1 MYVATAP
8 ATVEVPVTS
17 TPSQVNL
24 MLAADRGSLAVK
36 VTGPAYAAL
45 VAPLAGLIAGAAA
58 KVGAVVSVAT
68 GVLVDV
74 PPPPPPQAV
83 SNRPIKAND
92 KSACVYFM
100 KVFLFELLSYR
111 PNTFFTKLCVLARLS
126 DLDLEFSPTVVP
138 RVMHL
143 PWYSPY
149 SLDVTCVRS
158 T

>member
-1 MYVATAP
+1 MATAP

-24 MLAADRGSLAVK
+24 MLATDRGSLAVK
-36 VTGPAYAAL
+36 VTGPAYAVL

-83 SNRPIKAND
+83 SSRPIKATD
-92 KSACVYFM
+92 KCACVYFM
-100 KVFLFELLSYR
+100 I
-111 PNTFFTKLCVLARLS
+111 
-126 DLDLEFSPTVVP
+126 
-138 RVMHL
+138 
-143 PWYSPY
+143 
-149 SLDVTCVRS
+149 
-158 T
+158 